1 MKNIIW
7 LIIFMALVLFVQA
20 QTDSAFKLKQIYH
33 ATIETFTADNLG
45 NLYIITP
52 TDQLKKLDPEGDS
65 LAVFN
70 EVRRYGTLYTMDV
83 TNPLK
88 LILYYKDFST
98 VVTLDRFLN
107 RINTVDLR
115 ALSIFQAKAVALS
128 YDNNIWVYDEQAS
141 KLKKIG
147 DDGRLLLETV
157 DLRQAMDQVPS
168 PEKIIDRDG
177 FVYLYDPEVGIF
189 VFDYYGTLKN
199 KIPILH
205 IRDIQVIGKTVVG
218 RQQNKFVSY
227 TLGSFDPKE
236 APLPMT
242 IRNAEK
248 IKIMQQGIY
257 VLLDDRIELYSFK

>member
-1 MKNIIW
+1 
-7 LIIFMALVLFVQA
+7 MALVLFVQA

-107 RINTVDLR
+107 RINTVDL
-115 ALSIFQAKAVALS
+115 
-128 YDNNIWVYDEQAS
+128 
-141 KLKKIG
+141 
-147 DDGRLLLETV
+147 
-157 DLRQAMDQVPS
+157 
-168 PEKIIDRDG
+168 
-177 FVYLYDPEVGIF
+177 
-189 VFDYYGTLKN
+189 
-199 KIPILH
+199 
-205 IRDIQVIGKTVVG
+205 
-218 RQQNKFVSY
+218 
-227 TLGSFDPKE
+227 
-236 APLPMT
+236 
-242 IRNAEK
+242 
-248 IKIMQQGIY
+248 
-257 VLLDDRIELYSFK
+257 